1 METLYSKYAFILTH
15 HWNKAKDRLPHESM
29 AINVKDAMER
39 RSMLNAIFRFPTTH
53 QMRAS
58 AAIGL
63 SQSPHTY
70 EIYRLL
76 HMILSMTTRAEL
88 SPVGSILKDVCF

>member
-1 METLYSKYAFILTH
+1 M
-15 HWNKAKDRLPHESM
+15 PHESM
-29 AINVKDAMER
+29 AINVKDALR
-39 RSMLNAIFRFPTTH
+39 RTPFFVFPTTH

-63 SQSPHTY
+63 SQTPHTSK
-70 EIYRLL
+70 IYRLL